1 MKVAKKIAPQSY
13 SLNNIGSLL
22 GKRPFST
29 IENLCESMVSQRHKS
44 YVPKDIDLVEYDK
57 HLLKKQLDLEIMRI
71 EVDVTTALRKVTR
84 ERNEEGMFTRL
95 MGELRV
101 IAK

>member
-1 MKVAKKIAPQSY
+1 
-13 SLNNIGSLL
+13 
-22 GKRPFST
+22 
-29 IENLCESMVSQRHKS
+29 
-44 YVPKDIDLVEYDK
+44 
-57 HLLKKQLDLEIMRI
+57 MRI